1 MRDDEQ
7 RGGKAVAAKTVEQLV
22 EEALDRFDDP
32 QATVASHVRTAI
44 RIASRRQD
52 YVSLLR
58 LYPETFDLRTGKVR
72 HSGLED
78 ARRNLT
84 ALLGEEKSQQL
95 YISAITRQMQARQVD
110 GDKAEG
116 VFAQSIGQLESMLEL
131 QNEVLESYKKPPENL
146 TPIDTYF
153 VAKDYESASAKLLP
167 LRRQLEDVIERVKQA
182 VHDFLIDT
190 ERQIE
195 SGQRRPNVFDRGRE
209 YIEVALRA
217 RAPEALGKF
226 QAAEESLDS
235 GEPEDLAHALTSCRR
250 MIKALA
256 DALYPATGAVITGED
271 GRERTMTDDAYRNR
285 LLQFASER
293 LGSTHND
300 LVKETMRSL
309 GARLQRLNEL
319 TSKGVH
325 DEVDR
330 VEAETC
336 VMWTYLTAADILR
349 IADGTSIRHGQ

>member
-1 MRDDEQ
+1 M
-7 RGGKAVAAKTVEQLV
+7 AARTVEQLV
-22 EEALDRFDDP
+22 EEALDGFDDP
-32 QATVASHVRTAI
+32 EATVTSHVRRAI
-44 RIASRRQD
+44 RIASKRQD
-52 YVSLLR
+52 YVWLLR
-58 LYPETFDLRTGKVR
+58 LYPETFDLSTGKVR

-78 ARRNLT
+78 AQANLT
-84 ALLGEEKSQQL
+84 ALLGEEKSRRVQF
-95 YISAITRQMQARQVD
+95 SALTRHVQARQQS
-110 GDKAEG
+110 GDQSDKMFG
-116 VFAQSIGQLESMLEL
+116 QSIGQLEALLAQYKEI
-131 QNEVLESYKKPPENL
+131 NESYKKPPENL

-153 VAKDYESASAKLLP
+153 VAKTYDSASAKLLP
-167 LRRQLEDVIERVKQA
+167 LRRELEDVIERVRQM

-195 SGQRRPNVFDRGRE
+195 SGQRRPHIFDRGRE
-209 YIEVALRA
+209 YIEQALRT
-217 RAPEALGKF
+217 RAPEALDKF

-235 GEPEDLAHALTSCRR
+235 GAPEDLAHSLTSCRR

-256 DALYPATGAVITGED
+256 DALYPATGNVITGED
-271 GRERTMTDDAYRNR
+271 GRERAMTDDAYRNR

-319 TSKGVH
+319 SSKGVH

-330 VEAETC
+330 LEAETC

-349 IADGTSIRHGQ
+349 IADGTSTKKSEPAETPPDPE

>member
-1 MRDDEQ
+1 MS
-7 RGGKAVAAKTVEQLV
+7 AKTVEQLV

-32 QATVASHVRTAI
+32 QVTAASHVRSAI
-44 RIASRRQD
+44 RIASKRQD

-58 LYPETFDLRTGKVR
+58 LYPETFDLTTGIVR

-78 ARRNLT
+78 ARRNLA
-84 ALLGEEKSQQL
+84 ALLGEEKTQRL
-95 YISAITRQMQARQVD
+95 YISSMTSHMQTRQVA
-110 GDKAEG
+110 GDKPDG
-116 VFAQSIGQLESMLEL
+116 VFAQSIGQLESRLAL
-131 QNEVLESYKKPPENL
+131 QNEIFESYKKPPENL

-153 VAKDYESASAKLLP
+153 VAKEYDSASAKLLP
-167 LRRQLEDVIERVKQA
+167 MRGQLEDVIERIKQV

-209 YIEVALRA
+209 YIEQALRT
-217 RAPEALGKF
+217 RAPEALSKF
-226 QAAEESLDS
+226 QAAEESLHS
-235 GEPEDLAHALTSCRR
+235 GEPEDLAHSLTSCRR

-256 DALYPATGAVITGED
+256 DALYPATGDVITGED
-271 GRERTMTDDAYRNR
+271 GRERAMTDDAYRNR

-319 TSKGVH
+319 SSKGVH
-325 DEVDR
+325 DEVDQ

-349 IADGTSIRHGQ
+349 IADGTSIKQPSPAEAH

>member
-1 MRDDEQ
+1 M
-7 RGGKAVAAKTVEQLV
+7 AAKTVDQLV

-32 QATVASHVRTAI
+32 LATVTSHVRRAT
-44 RIASRRQD
+44 RIASKRQD
-52 YVSLLR
+52 YVALLR
-58 LYPETFDLRTGKVR
+58 LYLETFDFSTGEIR
-72 HSGLED
+72 HPSLQD
-78 ARRNLT
+78 AQANLT
-84 ALLGEEKSQQL
+84 ALLGEEKARQL
-95 YISAITRQMQARQVD
+95 QMSAIKSHMQTRQRAD
-110 GDKAEG
+110 GKTDGA
-116 VFAQSIGQLESMLEL
+116 SIGQLESFLM
-131 QNEVLESYKKPPENL
+131 QQKEVLESYKKPPENL
-146 TPIDTYF
+146 TPIDTYL
-153 VAKDYESASAKLLP
+153 VAKDYDSASAQILP
-167 LRRQLEDVIERVKQA
+167 LRRDLENVIERVKQM

-209 YIEVALRA
+209 YLEQALRT
-217 RAPEALGKF
+217 RAPEALEKF
-226 QAAEESLDS
+226 RAAEESLDS

-256 DALYPATGAVITGED
+256 DALYPATGVVITGED

-293 LGSTHND
+293 LASTHND

-349 IADGTSIRHGQ
+349 IADGTSIRQPTPAETP

>member
-1 MRDDEQ
+1 M
-7 RGGKAVAAKTVEQLV
+7 AARTVEQLV
-22 EEALDRFDDP
+22 EEALDGFDDP
-32 QATVASHVRTAI
+32 EATVTSHVRRAI
-44 RIASRRQD
+44 RIASKRQD

-58 LYPETFDLRTGKVR
+58 LYPETFDLSTGKVR

-78 ARRNLT
+78 AQANLT
-84 ALLGEEKSQQL
+84 ALLGEEKSRRVQF
-95 YISAITRQMQARQVD
+95 SALTRHMQARQQS
-110 GDKAEG
+110 GDQSDKMFG
-116 VFAQSIGQLESMLEL
+116 QSIGQLEALL
-131 QNEVLESYKKPPENL
+131 AQYNEINESYKKPPENL

-153 VAKDYESASAKLLP
+153 VAKEYDSASAKLLP
-167 LRRQLEDVIERVKQA
+167 LRRELEDVIERVRQM

-195 SGQRRPNVFDRGRE
+195 SGQRRPHIFDRGRE
-209 YIEVALRA
+209 YIEQALRT
-217 RAPEALGKF
+217 RAPEALDKF

-235 GEPEDLAHALTSCRR
+235 GEPEDLAHSLTSCRR

-256 DALYPATGAVITGED
+256 DALYPATGDVITGED
-271 GRERTMTDDAYRNR
+271 GRERAMTDDAYRNR

-319 TSKGVH
+319 SSKGVH

-330 VEAETC
+330 LEAETC

-349 IADGTSIRHGQ
+349 ITDGTSTKKSEPAETPPDPE